1 MKTDAEIV
9 VALRAILD
17 RCDEGLTDGSDA
29 AAKRDLECFDD
40 MVAVLRPPVAS

>member
-1 MKTDAEIV
+1 MTDTEIV

-17 RCDEGLTDGSDA
+17 RCQELTDGSDA
-29 AAKRDLECFDD
+29 AAERDLGCFDD